1 MSGRA
6 PALAGIRIVELAG
19 KGPAP
24 FGVMLLADLGADVI
38 RIDRIGAAPGTETSV
53 DRGRRTIGLDLK
65 QEHGLDVLLRLV
77 EGADVLVEG
86 FRPGVAERL
95 GFGPDTCLARNPRL
109 VYTRVTGWG
118 QEGPLATQAAHD
130 LNYLAVAGALHP
142 LGDADRPPPPP
153 LNLVGDYGGGGTYV
167 ALGILAAL
175 FERER
180 SGAGQVVDAAMVD
193 GVASLLTVYHDLL
206 GAGSWRDERQANL
219 VDGGAPWYRAYR
231 CADGRFV
238 AVATLEPSFY
248 AVFLERLGLATEEW
262 PQYDQA
268 AWPGQRETLAAI
280 FATRTRDEW
289 GRMFEGSDACVS
301 PVLTLAESVHAPHL
315 AARGTF
321 SERDGRVVPAP
332 APRLLESPATLA
344 PPARL
349 DAEAIRA
356 ELGIENGAVA

>member
-1 MSGRA
+1 MSGRG

-38 RIDRIGAAPGTETSV
+38 RVQRAGAAAGDETSV
-53 DRGRRTIGLDLK
+53 DRGRRTIELDLK
-65 QEHGLDVLLRLV
+65 QKEALDVLLRLV
-77 EGADVLVEG
+77 ERSDVLVES

-109 VYTRVTGWG
+109 VYARVTGWG
-118 QEGPLATQAAHD
+118 QEGPLAAQAAHD

-167 ALGILAAL
+167 ALGVLAAL

-206 GAGSWRDERQANL
+206 GSGGWRDEREANL

-248 AVFLERLGLATEEW
+248 ALFLERLGLAAGEW
-262 PQYDQA
+262 PQYDRA
-268 AWPGQRETLAAI
+268 AWPRQRETLAAI

-289 GRMFEGSDACVS
+289 ERVFEGSDACVA
-301 PVLTLAESVHAPHL
+301 PVLTLAESVRAPQL
-315 AARGTF
+315 TARGTVA
-321 SERDGRVVPAP
+321 ERDGRAVPAP
-332 APRLLESPATLA
+332 APRLSETPATLA
-344 PPARL
+344 PPARP
-349 DAEAIRA
+349 DAKAILA
-356 ELGIENGAVA
+356 ELGLETGALA